1 MPQVCNKRRFLP
13 AKKNNKYTSVK
24 KVFGLFYKDL
34 FLAKRFFIGIGCCA
48 VLFLLEFFFPWL
60 GVIPDLVFWIF
71 VIVVLADIL
80 MLYRVKYGIFAKRH
94 APERLSNSD
103 ENELGIFVENWYP
116 FNVTVGIIDE
126 IPFQF
131 QKRDVWFNTELNPR
145 QHKMIT
151 YLLRPTKRG
160 EYEFG
165 DIRVYVQSPLGLIN
179 RRYNFKQAETLPV
192 YPSFLQMRK
201 YELMAIS
208 NRLSE
213 IGIKKIRRLGH
224 SLEFEQVKNYV
235 PGDDF
240 RTINWKATARQS
252 NLMTNTYTDEKS
264 QHVYCII
271 DKSRAMKMPF
281 NGLSLLDYAINASLV
296 LSNVALLKED
306 KAGLI
311 TVGEKLGAV
320 IPADRRRSQIG
331 KILEVLYKEKT
342 RYLETNMEVVYSTV
356 RKVIKQRSLVVFFTN
371 YESMSAMER
380 QLPFLKRI
388 AKFHLLLVVFFEN
401 TELKK
406 LSEEPAADVEGIY
419 IKTIAEKFAYD
430 KKLIVKELAK
440 HNIQSILSAPE
451 NLTINTINRYLEIKA
466 KQKI

>member
-1 MPQVCNKRRFLP
+1 
-13 AKKNNKYTSVK
+13 VK
-24 KVFGLFYKDL
+24 KVFSLFYTDL
-34 FLAKRFFIGIGCCA
+34 FFTGRIFAALGCNAALFMLA
-48 VLFLLEFFFPWL
+48 FFFPWMET
-60 GVIPDLVFWIF
+60 IPLLLFLTLTLLFITDL
-71 VIVVLADIL
+71 A
-80 MLYRVKYGIFAKRH
+80 MLYGTQKGVFAKRH

-103 ENELGIFVENWYP
+103 ENELGVYIENWYP
-116 FNVTVGIIDE
+116 FNVSIGIIDE

-131 QKRDVWFNTELNPR
+131 QKRDIWFKTALKPR
-145 QHKMIT
+145 QRKLIS
-151 YLLRPTKRG
+151 YSLRPTRRG

-165 DIRVYVQSPLGLIN
+165 YIRVFVTSALGLIR
-179 RRYNFKQAETLPV
+179 RRYNFSQGETLAV

-208 NRLSE
+208 NNLSE

-224 SLEFEQVKNYV
+224 SLEFEQVKSYV
-235 PGDDF
+235 QGDDY
-240 RTINWKATARQS
+240 RTINWKATARHGS
-252 NLMTNTYTDEKS
+252 LMTNSYIDEKS
-264 QHVYCII
+264 QQVYCVI

-281 NGLSLLDYAINASLV
+281 EGMSLLDYAINASLV

-311 TVGEKLGAV
+311 TVAEKIGAV
-320 IPADRRRSQIG
+320 VPADRRPTQIN

-342 RYLETNMEVVYSTV
+342 RYLETNMELLYATIRNVV
-356 RKVIKQRSLVVFFTN
+356 KQRSLVVFFTN
-371 YESMSAMER
+371 YESMYALQR

-388 AKFHLLLVVFFEN
+388 ARFHLLLVVFFEN

-406 LSEEPAADVEGIY
+406 VSETTASDVEGIY

-440 HNIQSILSAPE
+440 YNIQSILTTPQ
-451 NLTINTINRYLEIKA
+451 NLTINTINRYLELKA
-466 KQKI
+466 RQKI

>member
-1 MPQVCNKRRFLP
+1 
-13 AKKNNKYTSVK
+13 VK
-24 KVFGLFYKDL
+24 KVFNLFYTNL
-34 FLAKRFFIGIGCCA
+34 FLTNRLFTGLGCCV
-48 VLFLLEFFFPWL
+48 VLFMFSFFFPWL
-60 GVIPDLVFWIF
+60 GIIPELVFYTLTLLVFID
-71 VIVVLADIL
+71 LL
-80 MLYRVKYGIFAKRH
+80 LLYRTAKGVFAKRH

-103 ENELGIFVENWYP
+103 DNELGIYIENWYP
-116 FNVTVGIIDE
+116 FNINAGIIDE

-131 QKRDVWFNTELNPR
+131 QKRDIWFKTFLKPR
-145 QHKMIT
+145 QRKLIN
-151 YLLRPTKRG
+151 YVLRPTKRG

-165 DIRVYVQSPLGLIN
+165 SIRVYVKSPLGLIS

-208 NRLSE
+208 NHLTD
-213 IGIKKIRRLGH
+213 IGVKKIRRLGH

-235 PGDDF
+235 QGDDY
-240 RTINWKATARQS
+240 RTINWKATARHGD
-252 NLMTNTYTDEKS
+252 LMTNAYTDEKS
-264 QHVYCII
+264 QHVYCVIE
-271 DKSRAMKMPF
+271 KSRAMKMPF
-281 NGLSLLDYAINASLV
+281 DGLSLLDYAINASLV
-296 LSNVALLKED
+296 LSKVALLKED

-311 TVGEKLGAV
+311 TIAEKIGAV
-320 IPADRRRSQIG
+320 IPADRRPTQIN

-342 RYLETNMEVVYSTV
+342 RYLEANMELLYAAI
-356 RKVIKQRSLVVFFTN
+356 RNVIKQRSLVIFFTN
-371 YESMSAMER
+371 YESTSALQR

-406 LSEEPAADVEGIY
+406 VSETTADDVEGIY

-440 HNIQSILSAPE
+440 NNIQSILSTPQ
-451 NLTINTINRYLEIKA
+451 NLTVNTINRYLEIKA
-466 KQKI
+466 KQEI

>member
-1 MPQVCNKRRFLP
+1 VI
-13 AKKNNKYTSVK
+13 KK
-24 KVFGLFYKDL
+24 LFSLSYKNL
-34 FLAKRFFIGIGCCA
+34 FLTSRFFIALGGCV
-48 VLFLLEFFFPWL
+48 VLFLFSFFFPWL
-60 GVIPDLVFWIF
+60 GIIPELVFYTQVLLIF
-71 VIVVLADIL
+71 IDIL
-80 MLYRVKYGIFAKRH
+80 MLYRTANGIFAKRH

-103 ENELGIFVENWYP
+103 DNELGIYIENWYP
-116 FNVTVGIIDE
+116 FNISAGIIDE

-131 QKRDVWFNTELNPR
+131 QKRDIWFKTELKPR
-145 QHKMIT
+145 QRKLIN
-151 YLLRPTKRG
+151 YVLRPTKRG

-165 DIRVYVQSPLGLIN
+165 LVRVFVRSPVGLIT
-179 RRYNFKQAETLPV
+179 RRYNFKQEETLPV

-208 NRLSE
+208 NHLSE
-213 IGIKKIRRLGH
+213 IGVKKIRRLGH

-235 PGDDF
+235 QGDDY
-240 RTINWKATARQS
+240 RTINWKATARHNS
-252 NLMTNTYTDEKS
+252 LMTNTYTDEKS
-264 QHVYCII
+264 QHVYCVIE
-271 DKSRAMKMPF
+271 KSRAMKMPF
-281 NGLSLLDYAINASLV
+281 DGLSLLDYAINASLV

-311 TVGEKLGAV
+311 TIAEKIGAV
-320 IPADRRRSQIG
+320 VPADRRNTQIN

-342 RYLETNMEVVYSTV
+342 RYLETNMELLYSTI
-356 RKVIKQRSLVVFFTN
+356 RSVIKQRSLVVFFTN
-371 YESMSAMER
+371 YESMSALQR

-388 AKFHLLLVVFFEN
+388 AKFHLLVVVFFEN

-406 LSEEPAADVEGIY
+406 LSEKSANDVEGIY

-440 HNIQSILSAPE
+440 YNIQSILSTPQ

-466 KQKI
+466 KQRI

>member
-1 MPQVCNKRRFLP
+1 V
-13 AKKNNKYTSVK
+13 KNIVS
-24 KVFGLFYKDL
+24 LFYRNL
-34 FLAKRFFIGIGCCA
+34 FLTNRLFGGLAGCV
-48 VLFLLEFFFPWL
+48 VLFILSFFFPWL
-60 GVIPDLVFWIF
+60 GIIPDLAFWALVAIFIVDVF
-71 VIVVLADIL
+71 
-80 MLYRVKYGIFAKRH
+80 MLYKTPKGVFAKRH

-103 ENELGIFVENWYP
+103 DNELGIYIENWYP
-116 FNVTVGIIDE
+116 FNISAGIIDE

-131 QKRDVWFNTELNPR
+131 QKRDIWFKTSLKPHERKLINY
-145 QHKMIT
+145 I
-151 YLLRPTKRG
+151 LRPTRRG

-165 DIRVYVQSPLGLIN
+165 DVRVYVKSPLGLIR
-179 RRYNFKQAETLPV
+179 RRYNFEQTETLPV

-208 NRLSE
+208 NRLTD
-213 IGIKKIRRLGH
+213 IGIKKIRRIGH
-224 SLEFEQVKNYV
+224 SMEFEQVKNYI
-235 PGDDF
+235 PGDDY
-240 RTINWKATARQS
+240 RTINWKATARQG
-252 NLMTNTYTDEKS
+252 NLMVNSYIDEKS
-264 QHVYCII
+264 QQVYCII

-281 NGLSLLDYAINASLV
+281 EGLSLLDYAINASLV

-311 TVGEKLGAV
+311 TISEKLGAV
-320 IPADRRRSQIG
+320 VPADRRPAHMN

-342 RYLETNMEVVYSTV
+342 RYLETNMELLYSTV

-371 YESMSAMER
+371 YESMNGLQR
-380 QLPFLKRI
+380 QLPYLKRLV
-388 AKFHLLLVVFFEN
+388 KYHLLLVVFFEN
-401 TELKK
+401 TELKV
-406 LSEEPAADVEGIY
+406 LSEQPATDVEGIY

-440 HNIQSILSAPE
+440 YGIQSILTSPQ

>member
-1 MPQVCNKRRFLP
+1 V
-13 AKKNNKYTSVK
+13 KNFFN
-24 KVFGLFYKDL
+24 LFYKNL
-34 FLAKRFFIGIGCCA
+34 FLTNRLFTALGSCA
-48 VLFLLEFFFPWL
+48 VLFVLAFFFPWL
-60 GVIPDLVFWIF
+60 GIIPQLVFYTL
-71 VIVVLADIL
+71 VILVVIDGT
-80 MLYRVKYGIFAKRH
+80 MLYRTKKGVFAKRH

-103 ENELGIFVENWYP
+103 DNELGIYIENWYP
-116 FNVTVGIIDE
+116 FNISVGIIDE

-131 QKRDVWFNTELNPR
+131 QKRDIWFKTDLTPR
-145 QHKMIT
+145 QRKLIN
-151 YLLRPTKRG
+151 YVLRPTKRG

-165 DIRVYVQSPLGLIN
+165 LIRVYAQTSLRLLR
-179 RRYNFKQAETLPV
+179 RRYNFSQAETLPV

-208 NRLSE
+208 NNLTD
-213 IGIKKIRRLGH
+213 IGVKKIRRLGH

-235 PGDDF
+235 QGDDY
-240 RTINWKATARQS
+240 RTINWKATARQG
-252 NLMTNTYTDEKS
+252 NLMVNNYTDEKA

-271 DKSRAMKMPF
+271 EKSRAMKMPF
-281 NGLSLLDYAINASLV
+281 EGLSLLDYAINASLV

-311 TVGEKLGAV
+311 TIGEKIGAV
-320 IPADRRRSQIG
+320 VPADRRPTQIN

-342 RYLETNMEVVYSTV
+342 RYLETNMELLYTTV
-356 RKVIKQRSLVVFFTN
+356 RSVIKQRSLVVFFTN
-371 YESMSAMER
+371 YESMSALQR

-406 LSEEPAADVEGIY
+406 VSEQPAADVEGIY

-440 HNIQSILSAPE
+440 YNIQSILSTPQ
-451 NLTINTINRYLEIKA
+451 NLTINTINRYLELKA
-466 KQKI
+466 RQKI